1 MGRRKAEIEHDA
13 WLPFDFLDEEA
24 ARRREALE
32 RGRNAN
38 PETDDEKMMD
48 AQARYKLDGDQ
59 EALADY
65 YEAAAHAARN
75 FARTIAQTSA
85 PHMSRDDWEIC
96 ALDAAEEM
104 TIELS
109 KPARADGSDFW
120 SEKCPTAYLYM
131 RTRTLIFNEA
141 AQTMKERP
149 TESEALTRLL
159 LERHKELI

>member
-24 ARRREALE
+24 ERRRRSLE

-38 PETDDEKMMD
+38 PETDDEKVMD
-48 AQARYKLDGDQ
+48 AQARYKLDGDK

-65 YEAAAHAARN
+65 YAAAAHAARN
-75 FARTIAQTSA
+75 FARAIADEST
-85 PHMSRDDWEIC
+85 PHMGRDDWETC
-96 ALDAAEEM
+96 AIDAAEEM

-120 SEKCPTAYLYM
+120 SEKRPTAYLYL
-131 RTRTLIFNEA
+131 RTRTLILNEA
-141 AQTMKERP
+141 GRILKERP
-149 TESEALTRLL
+149 TEPEALTRLL